1 MYQILIVED
10 EADICEILKFNL
22 ENEGY
27 AVTTALSAEEAITL
41 NLPHFHLLLVD
52 VMMDKMSGFEFAQ
65 IVRKNSH
72 TKHIP
77 IIFLTAKSAEQD
89 VLAGFK
95 SGADDY
101 IYKPFSIRIVLARIQ
116 AVLQRHDFEHQGG
129 DLHFKSLHLYP
140 QQKKTMI
147 GESEADLT
155 KKEFEMLLLFMRHA
169 GTVFSREEILHHVWS
184 DQVCVTDR
192 TIDVH
197 INRLRK
203 KIEPYGSHIVTRSGY
218 GYCFEA

>member
-1 MYQILIVED
+1 MTQILIVED
-10 EADICEILKFNL
+10 EVDICEILKFNL

-27 AVTTALSAEEAITL
+27 KVSTAYSAEEALTL
-41 NLPHFHLLLVD
+41 NLPCFHLFLVD

-72 TKHIP
+72 TKQIP

-89 VLAGFK
+89 VLTGFK
-95 SGADDY
+95 TGADDY
-101 IYKPFSIRIVLARIQ
+101 IYKPFSVRIVLARIH
-116 AVLQRHDFEHQGG
+116 AVLQRHDTNRQKDDIHYNA
-129 DLHFKSLHLYP
+129 LHLYL

-147 GESEADLT
+147 DDREIDLT
-155 KKEFEMLLLFMRHA
+155 KKELEMLLLFMRNT
-169 GTVFSREEILHHVWS
+169 GKVFSRDEILHYVWS
-184 DQVCVTDR
+184 DHVYVTDR

-203 KIEPYGSHIVTRSGY
+203 KIEPYGNNIVTRSGY
-218 GYCFEA
+218 GYCFEE